1 MMNRTLR
8 YFKNIKFNPLVIKT
22 LSNEGKKKFNLI
34 NVKNYQHITIRKFG
48 TKTTSNSFNT
58 RDFNQPP
65 EPPSW
70 MFAVA
75 IIYGIYFSFQKRY

>member
-48 TKTTSNSFNT
+48 TKTRYHSSNT

-70 MFAVA
+70 MFATA
-75 IIYGIYFSFQKRY
+75 FILGIYFSFQKRY